1 MNEGPPTR
9 RLFFALWPDEVTRA
23 RTARA
28 ARAVSTP
35 CHGRPVPA
43 ANHHITLE
51 FLGDVPPDTFDCLLA
66 CAAAFVGEPFE
77 LTLDRAD
84 SFRRP
89 GIVWLGPSAVPEP
102 LMRLYQHLHTGV
114 ARCGLSPEERAF
126 RPHLTIM
133 RKARRGPAGEAF
145 EPIVW
150 PVQDFVLVE
159 SVTASNGSR
168 YQVLRRWPLGA
179 APA

>member
-1 MNEGPPTR
+1 MNGGPPTR
-9 RLFFALWPDEVTRA
+9 RLFFALWPDEATCT
-23 RTARA
+23 RTARV
-28 ARAVSTP
+28 ARAVSSP
-35 CHGRPVPA
+35 CRGRPVPP

-51 FLGDVPPDTFDCLLA
+51 FLGDVPPGAFDCLLA
-66 CAAAFVGEPFE
+66 CAATFVGEPFE

-84 SFRRP
+84 SFRRT
-89 GIVWLGPSAVPEP
+89 GIVWLGPSTLPEP

-114 ARCGLSPEERAF
+114 ACCGLHPEERPY

-133 RKARRGPAGEAF
+133 RKARRGPAGEPF

-159 SVTASNGSR
+159 SVTSSVGSR
-168 YQVLRRWPLGA
+168 YQVLRRWPLAAGA
-179 APA
+179 A